1 MLVSDTQDHQENMMW
16 PHLNDSALAEIPRHV
31 SDECIDLNNG
41 VLFSR
46 PLSSEAVMAVS
57 ALGELRENYGDRLDN
72 IHEPIVLSTLDNMKI
87 AFKGD
92 WMVEMLSM
100 SQASMLF
107 SFLDY
112 QAKSCSVIAELY
124 VGETN
129 TSLLM
134 HTKRNLAILVE
145 DEYRSLMGMLI
156 FTFLKPQNCRLANLF
171 SFIRNVESYW
181 VSHFLLSQI
190 MNEDKKSDS
199 HKIGNASKIYGV
211 SESYFRKLCH
221 HAFTKGPKKQLRLW
235 RAAHSALQLIEKDNS
250 ISAIAGNNGY
260 ASSSHFSSEI
270 KSLFGITPREFKKL
284 EGLLHE

>member
-1 MLVSDTQDHQENMMW
+1 MLVSNAQCHQKNIMRQRV
-16 PHLNDSALAEIPRHV
+16 NDSANAEMPLYV

-41 VLFSR
+41 VLFAR
-46 PLSSEAVMAVS
+46 PLNSESVMCVS
-57 ALGELRENYGDRLDN
+57 ASGGLRENYDDRLNN
-72 IHEPIVLSTLDNMKI
+72 ILQPIVLSTLNNMEI
-87 AFKGD
+87 GFRGD
-92 WMVEMLSM
+92 WMVEILSM
-100 SQASMLF
+100 SQASTLF

-112 QAKSCSVIAELY
+112 QAKSRSVNAEPRI
-124 VGETN
+124 GETN

-134 HTKRNLAILVE
+134 HTERNLAILVD
-145 DEYRSLMGMLI
+145 DECKSLMGMLI
-156 FTFLKPQNCRLANLF
+156 FTLLKPQDRRLENLF
-171 SFIRNVESYW
+171 SFVRNVESYW
-181 VSHFLLSQI
+181 IAYFLLSQV
-190 MNEDKKSDS
+190 MNGDKESDS

-221 HAFTKGPKKQLRLW
+221 HAFTRGPKKQLRLW

-250 ISAIAGNNGY
+250 IAAIAGNNGY